1 MFHAVC
7 HQILCFRD
15 LAIENVLSCTLY
27 ELWSLWIPIVC
38 KRTKTHNSSCWNHHL
53 HHHPSSR
60 LRMPSNLPPRPWK
73 FNSSSMLKYWHSMRS
88 TTLGTEKKHHHTT
101 VEVEISLNVEKM
113 HPFQFFGWK
122 KLTSWNYNLDQ
133 NWLLVPIAPNVVF
146 MNGQVSEHM
155 WTWIFQPHPSR
166 FLLRSRIID
175 TLDSIRLPDDVQ
187 NNRYLESINLPG
199 EGQLSYRVL
208 VGQS

>member
-1 MFHAVC
+1 MK
-7 HQILCFRD
+7 
-15 LAIENVLSCTLY
+15 N
-27 ELWSLWIPIVC
+27 
-38 KRTKTHNSSCWNHHL
+38 KKHNSSCWNHQHL

-60 LRMPSNLPPRPWK
+60 LRMPSNLPPRPWR

-88 TTLGTEKKHHHTT
+88 TTLGTEKNKHHHTT

-113 HPFQFFGWK
+113 HPFQLFGLK
-122 KLTSWNYNLDQ
+122 TNILELYNLDQ
-133 NWLLVPIAPNVVF
+133 YWLSVPIAPNVVF

-166 FLLRSRIID
+166 FLLRSRMID

-187 NNRYLESINLPG
+187 KKRYLESINLP

-208 VGQS
+208 LGQS

>member
-1 MFHAVC
+1 M
-7 HQILCFRD
+7 LCVIKSSASGIWQLKTFWV
-15 LAIENVLSCTLY
+15 VLSMNYDHYESPLY
-27 ELWSLWIPIVC
+27 VKEQKHTILHAETIISITILPAAWGCPPISL
-38 KRTKTHNSSCWNHHL
+38 RGHENSTPAPCWNTDT
-53 HHHPSSR
+53 R
-60 LRMPSNLPPRPWK
+60 CDPPPWERK
-73 FNSSSMLKYWHSMRS
+73 
-88 TTLGTEKKHHHTT
+88 KKHHHTT

-146 MNGQVSEHM
+146 MTGQVSEHM